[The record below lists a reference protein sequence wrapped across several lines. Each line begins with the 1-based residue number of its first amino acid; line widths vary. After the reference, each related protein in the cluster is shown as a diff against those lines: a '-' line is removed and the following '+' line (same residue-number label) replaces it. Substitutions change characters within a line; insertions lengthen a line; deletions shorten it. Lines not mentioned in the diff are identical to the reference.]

1 MRFGQMLRKLRLA
14 NELSLR
20 EFCLRYGHD
29 ASNMSKIER
38 GRLGP
43 PQRPE
48 QLEQL
53 AAQLGLED
61 GTRQWQEFMDLAA
74 AEAGRIPKDILS
86 DKHVLQKL
94 PILFRAARGQEVS
107 RQDIEKLIEQIRKA

>member
-1 MRFGQMLRKLRLA
+1 MRFGEMVRKLRLA
-14 NELSLR
+14 KELSLR

-43 PQRPE
+43 LQRPE

-61 GTRQWQEFMDLAA
+61 GTAEWREFMDLAA
-74 AEAGRIPKDILS
+74 AETGRIPKDILS
-86 DKHVLQKL
+86 DKQVLQKL

-107 RQDIEKLIEQIRKA
+107 RQDMEKLIEDMRKA

>member
-1 MRFGQMLRKLRLA
+1 MRFGEMVRKLRLA
-14 NELSLR
+14 KELSLR

-61 GTRQWQEFMDLAA
+61 GTPEWREFMDLAA
-74 AEAGRIPKDILS
+74 AETGRIPKDILS
-86 DKHVLQKL
+86 DKQVLQKL

-107 RQDIEKLIEQIRKA
+107 RQDMEKLIEDMRKA